1 VSVADPTAAGSP
13 RVVLVETSDALPGL
27 LPFQAWDALGTAG
40 VVLLRDAEAHP
51 AAPHLYFAGLDLET
65 LAPATL
71 DRADLDL
78 SQPGDPTDRRLAKSL
93 LERATAAGE
102 VTFLLGPDDR
112 QLPVVL
118 GSMASARDAEIEL
131 VFLAQE
137 PEGTELLRLVQVMR
151 RLRDPEDGC
160 PWDLEQDHTTLTGYL
175 VEEAY
180 ELIDAIERGHDVD
193 LQEELGDVL
202 LQVVFHA
209 QVARDRRA
217 FTIDDVA
224 RGIAEKLL
232 RRHPHVF
239 ADTDVADAAEVSANW
254 DEIKAAEKAREGP
267 FEGVPAAM
275 PGLLLLETL
284 QRKAA
289 KRGFD
294 WSDAQGPAQ
303 KVRDE
308 LDEVLRAADATH
320 REEELGDLLGAVVS
334 LARHLD
340 VDPEAAARAA
350 GTKFRDRV
358 EGMLRHARAE
368 GLDVGGLDADGW
380 LRLWEQQ
387 KADD

>member
-1 VSVADPTAAGSP
+1 VGGPAAAAP

-40 VVLLRDAEAHP
+40 VVLLRDAEGHP
-51 AAPHLYFAGLDLET
+51 SAPHLYFAGLDLET

-71 DRADLDL
+71 GRGDLDL
-78 SQPGDPTDRRLAKSL
+78 SLPGDPTDRRLAKAL
-93 LERATAAGE
+93 LDRAVKDGE
-102 VTFLLGPDDR
+102 VTYLLGPEDR

-118 GSMASARDAEIEL
+118 GSTASARDAEIEL

-151 RLRDPEDGC
+151 RLRDPEHGC
-160 PWDLEQDHTTLTGYL
+160 PWDLEQDHRTLTGYL

-180 ELIDAIERGHDVD
+180 ELIDAIEREQDVD

-209 QVARDRRA
+209 QVARDRGA
-217 FTIDDVA
+217 FAIDDVA

-239 ADTDVADAAEVSANW
+239 ADTEVADAAEVSANW
-254 DEIKAAEKAREGP
+254 DEIKAQEKAREGP

-294 WSDAQGPAQ
+294 WHDAAGPAD
-303 KVRDE
+303 KVREE
-308 LDEVLRAADATH
+308 LDELLAAQDAAA
-320 REEELGDLLGAVVS
+320 REAELGDLLGAVVS
-334 LARHLD
+334 LARHLE
-340 VDPEAAARAA
+340 VDPEAAARRA
-350 GTKFRDRV
+350 GTRFRDRV
-358 EGMLRHARAE
+358 EAMLRAVRDQELDPAE
-368 GLDVGGLDADGW
+368 LDAEAW
-380 LRLWEQQ
+380 LRLWED
-387 KADD
+387 AEGAR

>member
-1 VSVADPTAAGSP
+1 VGGPAPTGP

-65 LAPATL
+65 LGPATL
-71 DRADLDL
+71 GRGDLDL
-78 SQPGDPTDRRLAKSL
+78 SLPGDPTDRRLAKAL
-93 LERATAAGE
+93 LDRAVADGE
-102 VTFLLGPDDR
+102 VTYLLGPDDR

-118 GSMASARDAEIEL
+118 GSMAPARDAEIEL

-137 PEGTELLRLVQVMR
+137 PEGTELLRLVQIMR
-151 RLRDPEDGC
+151 RLRDPETGC
-160 PWDLEQDHTTLTGYL
+160 PWDLEQDHGTLTGHL

-180 ELIDAIERGHDVD
+180 ELIDAIEREQDVD

-209 QVARDRRA
+209 QVARDRDA
-217 FTIDDVA
+217 FAIDDVA

-239 ADTDVADAAEVSANW
+239 ADTEVADAAEVSANW
-254 DEIKAAEKAREGP
+254 DEIKAKEKAREGP

-294 WSDAQGPAQ
+294 WPDAAGPVA
-303 KVRDE
+303 KVREE
-308 LDEVLRAADATH
+308 LDELLAAEDGVA
-320 REEELGDLLGAVVS
+320 RERELGDLLGATVS

-340 VDPEAAARAA
+340 VDPEAAARRA
-350 GTKFRDRV
+350 GATFRARV
-358 EGMLRHARAE
+358 EAMLRLARDEDADP
-368 GLDVGGLDADGW
+368 GDLDAAGW
-380 LRLWEQQ
+380 LRLWERA
-387 KADD
+387 KGTG